1 MSRFTRRNFLRT
13 ALAASGSV
21 LVSTPL
27 QAMTRPDLPSEV
39 SFPHGVASGDPLQD
53 AVILWTRATPAA
65 SVQFGDPVKV
75 TWELSRDREFTD
87 VLRRGSAETSAGR
100 DYTLKIDVQG
110 LEPDT
115 TYFYRFVGASE
126 QSTVGRTKTLPKGG
140 VERVKLAVVS
150 CSNYPA
156 GYFNAYALAAEREDW
171 DAVLH
176 LGDYIYE
183 YAADGYASEHSAEI
197 GRALPDDNAGE
208 ILSLTDYRKR
218 YALYRTDAGLQA
230 LHAAAPFIAVWDD
243 HEVANDTWKGGA
255 ENHSAEEGD
264 FFVRRAAAIQAYYE
278 WLPIRPPM
286 GETKPQIYRSFQFG
300 DLLDLHML
308 DTRVIGRDE
317 QLRFSTY
324 LGEDGSFDGAGFG
337 AALANPDRTLLGP
350 TQRNWLA
357 ETLQQSSGHWQL
369 LGQQV
374 LMGKMHLPAEI
385 MLSFYDRDK
394 KENPTPEL
402 VQLKAASLK
411 GQPLSE
417 SQRARLAKVVPY
429 NLDAWDGYAVER
441 EALFRHVRELG
452 KNLVVVAGDTHNA
465 WCNHLKD
472 SEGIRVG
479 LEFAAPSIT
488 SPGMERYLKLDEKR
502 AEEMA
507 RGMEVLVDDLQY
519 CNLHQRG
526 YMALTFR
533 KDAVEAEWKFVDNID
548 SPEYAEVASHRI
560 TQSLVVASLAPA

>member
-1 MSRFTRRNFLRT
+1 MSRLTRRNFIKA
-13 ALAASGSV
+13 ALAASGGV

-39 SFPHGVASGDPLQD
+39 SFAHGVASGDPLQD
-53 AVILWTRATPAA
+53 ALILWTRASPAA
-65 SVQFGDPVKV
+65 SAEIGDPLKV
-75 TWELSRDREFTD
+75 IWELARDKEFMD

-100 DYTLKIDVQG
+100 DYTIKIDVQG

-115 TYFYRFVGASE
+115 TYYYRFVGASG
-126 QSTVGRTKTLPKGG
+126 QSPVGRTKTLPSGD
-140 VERVKLAVVS
+140 VEQVKLAVVS

-156 GYFNAYALAAEREDW
+156 GYFNAYALAAQREDW

-183 YAADGYASEHSAEI
+183 YAADGYATERSAGI
-197 GRALPDDNAGE
+197 GRALPEDSAGE
-208 ILSLTDYRKR
+208 TLSLDDYRKR
-218 YALYRTDAGLQA
+218 YALYRTDTGLQA

-243 HEVANDTWKGGA
+243 HEVANDTWKAGA

-264 FFVRRAAAIQAYYE
+264 FFARRAAAIQAYYE

-317 QLRFSTY
+317 QLHFSSY
-324 LGEDGSFDGAGFG
+324 LSEDGGFDGQGFG

-385 MLSFYDRDK
+385 MLSFFDREK
-394 KENPTPEL
+394 KENPIPEL

-417 SQRARLAKVVPY
+417 AQRARLAQVVPY
-429 NLDAWDGYAVER
+429 NLDAWDGYAIER
-441 EALFRHVRELG
+441 EALYRHVRDQG

-465 WCNHLKD
+465 WCNHLRD
-472 SEGIRVG
+472 SEGEKVG
-479 LEFAAPSIT
+479 LEFATPSVT
-488 SPGMERYLKLDEKR
+488 SPGMESYLNLVDKS

-507 RGMEVLVDDLQY
+507 RGMEVLIDDLQY

-533 KDAVEAEWKFVDNID
+533 KDRVQAEWKFVDNID
-548 SPEYAEVASHRI
+548 SAEFNEAASHR
-560 TQSLVVASLAPA
+560 VVHKIA

>member
-1 MSRFTRRNFLRT
+1 MSRLTRRNFIKA
-13 ALAASGSV
+13 ALAASGGV

-27 QAMTRPDLPSEV
+27 QAMTRPELPSEA

-53 AVILWTRATPAA
+53 AVILWTRAVPATGHGA
-65 SVQFGDPVKV
+65 QDPVKV
-75 TWELSRDREFTD
+75 TWELARDNDFTD
-87 VLRRGSAETSAGR
+87 VLRRGSVETGPRR
-100 DYTLKIDVQG
+100 DYTVKIDVQG

-115 TYFYRFVGASE
+115 RYYYRFVGASE
-126 QSTVGRTKTLPKGG
+126 QSPVGRTKTLPTGS
-140 VERVKLAVVS
+140 VEQVKLAVFS

-156 GYFNAYALAAEREDW
+156 GYFNAYALAAQREDW

-183 YAADGYASEHSAEI
+183 YAADGYATERSAEI
-197 GRALPDDNAGE
+197 GRALPADNSGE
-208 ILSLTDYRKR
+208 ILNLADYRKR

-243 HEVANDTWKGGA
+243 HEVANDTWKEGA

-264 FFVRRAAAIQAYYE
+264 FFERRAAAIQAYYE

-286 GETKPQIYRSFQFG
+286 GESKPQIYRSFQFG

-308 DTRVIGRDE
+308 DTRVIGRDQ
-317 QLRFSTY
+317 QLDFAGY
-324 LGEDGSFDGAGFG
+324 LGEDGSFDGRAFG

-357 ETLQQSSGHWQL
+357 ETLAQAKGHWQL

-374 LMGKMHLPAEI
+374 LMGKMHLPAEV
-385 MLSFYDRDK
+385 MMSFYSQGK
-394 KENPTPEL
+394 KEDPTPEL
-402 VQLKAASLK
+402 VQLKAASLQ
-411 GQPLSE
+411 GQPLTE
-417 SQRARLAKVVPY
+417 AQRARLAQVVPY

-441 EALFRHVRELG
+441 EALYRHVAAQS

-465 WCNHLKD
+465 WCNHLTDD
-472 SEGIRVG
+472 SGKLVG
-479 LEFAAPSIT
+479 LEFATPSVT
-488 SPGMERYLKLDEKR
+488 SPGMESYLKLDEKSA
-502 AEEMA
+502 AELA
-507 RGMEVLVDDLQY
+507 RGMSVLIDDLQY

-526 YMALTFR
+526 FMALTFNR
-533 KDAVEAEWKFVDNID
+533 EQVQADWHFIDNID
-548 SPEYAEVASHRI
+548 STEFSEAGSHSVVH
-560 TQSLVVASLAPA
+560 SLV

>member
-1 MSRFTRRNFLRT
+1 MNRFTRRKFIQA
-13 ALAASGSV
+13 ALAATGGV

-27 QAMTRPDLPSEV
+27 QAMSRPELPSDV
-39 SFPHGVASGDPLQD
+39 SFHHGVASGDPLQD
-53 AVILWTRATPAA
+53 AVILWTRATPGA
-65 SVQFGDPVKV
+65 SLQRGKPLKV
-75 TWELSRDREFTD
+75 TWELARDAKFTD

-100 DYTLKIDVQG
+100 DYTIKIDVQG
-110 LEPDT
+110 LQPDT
-115 TYFYRFVGASE
+115 AYYYRFVGASA
-126 QSTVGRTKTLPKGG
+126 QSPVGRTKTLPAVG
-140 VERVKLAVVS
+140 VERVKLAVFS

-156 GYFNAYALAAEREDW
+156 GYFNAYALAARRGDW

-183 YAADGYASEHSAEI
+183 YPAGGYATERAAEI
-197 GRALPDDNAGE
+197 GRALPEDNAGE
-208 ILSLTDYRKR
+208 ILSLADYRKR
-218 YALYRTDAGLQA
+218 YALYRTDTGLQA

-243 HEVANDTWKGGA
+243 HEITNDTWKDGA
-255 ENHSAEEGD
+255 ENHSPEEGD
-264 FFVRRAAAIQAYYE
+264 FYARRAAAIQAYYE

-317 QLRFSTY
+317 QLHFSNY
-324 LGEDGSFDGAGFG
+324 LGEDGSFDGRAFG

-357 ETLQQSSGHWQL
+357 ESLQNSSGHWQL

-385 MLSFYDRDK
+385 IMGYYRRD
-394 KENPTPEL
+394 ERPDPTPEL
-402 VQLKAASLK
+402 VQLKMASLK
-411 GQPLSE
+411 GETLSE
-417 SQRARLAKVVPY
+417 GQRARLERTVPY

-441 EALFRHVRELG
+441 EALYRHVAELG

-465 WCNHLKD
+465 WCNQLKD
-472 SEGIRVG
+472 DGGRLIG
-479 LEFAAPSIT
+479 LEFAAPSVT
-488 SPGMERYLKLDEKR
+488 SPGMESYLNLDEQS
-502 AEEMA
+502 AQQLA
-507 RGMEVLVDDLQY
+507 QGMSALVDDLQY

-526 YMALTFR
+526 YMALTFSR
-533 KDAVEAEWKFVDNID
+533 EEVKAEWQFIDNID
-548 SPEYAEVASHRI
+548 SAEFSEAGSH
-560 TQSLVVASLAPA
+560 SVVHRLGSI

>member
-1 MSRFTRRNFLRT
+1 MNRFSRRNFLKS
-13 ALAASGSV
+13 ALAATGGV

-53 AVILWTRATPAA
+53 AVILWTRALPAA
-65 SVQFGDPVKV
+65 STQSGVPIKI
-75 TWELSRDREFTD
+75 TWELARDEEFAE
-87 VLRRGSAETSAGR
+87 VLRRGTAETSAGR
-100 DYTLKIDVQG
+100 DYTIKIDVQG

-115 TYFYRFVGASE
+115 TYYYRFVGAAE
-126 QSTVGRTKTLPKGG
+126 QSQVGRTKTLPTGG
-140 VERVKLAVVS
+140 VEQVKLAVFS

-156 GYFNAYALAAEREDW
+156 GYFNAYALAARRGDW

-183 YAADGYASEHSAEI
+183 YSADGYATERAAEI
-197 GRALPDDNAGE
+197 GRALPADNAGE
-208 ILSLTDYRKR
+208 ILSLGDYRKR

-243 HEVANDTWKGGA
+243 HEISNDTWKGGA

-264 FFVRRAAAIQAYYE
+264 FFARRAAAIQAYYE

-300 DLLDLHML
+300 DLVDLHML

-317 QLRFSTY
+317 QLQFSTY
-324 LGEDGSFDGAGFG
+324 LGEDGSFDGRGFG
-337 AALANPDRTLLGP
+337 TALANPNRTLLGP

-357 ETLQQSSGHWQL
+357 QTLEQSDGHWQL

-385 MLSFYDRDK
+385 MMSFYSRGEKPD
-394 KENPTPEL
+394 PTPEL
-402 VQLKAASLK
+402 VQLKMTSLK
-411 GQPLSE
+411 GEPLSE
-417 SQRARLAKVVPY
+417 TQRARLQQLVPY

-441 EALFRHVRELG
+441 EALYRHIAEQG

-465 WCNHLKD
+465 WCNQLKD
-472 SEGIRVG
+472 DSGRQIG
-479 LEFAAPSIT
+479 LEFATPSVT
-488 SPGMERYLKLDEKR
+488 SPGMESYLQLDEPS
-502 AEEMA
+502 A
-507 RGMEVLVDDLQY
+507 RELAQGMSVLIDDLQY

-526 YMALTFR
+526 FMALTFNR
-533 KDAVEAEWKFVDNID
+533 EEVQAEWIFVDNVD
-548 SPEYAEVASHRI
+548 STEFGEAGSHRM
-560 TQSLVVASLAPA
+560 VHRPA